1 MTTDKTWTVSLEEDT
16 ETGELILPFSD
27 EMLEG
32 LGWTE
37 GDTLEWA
44 DRGDGSWS
52 LSKKQEEKEWVM
64 VETVQQFRH
73 RYMVEV
79 PVGKAEWAMD
89 TVVMNDAKE
98 FSQMHLGETIVSHR
112 VVTKEEALAIC
123 DIDNDYVKS
132 WSDEMK
138 ISTFFTKDG
147 EKIEKL

>member
-1 MTTDKTWTVSLEEDT
+1 MTTDKTWTVSLDEDP

-37 GDTLEWA
+37 GDTLVWT

-79 PVGKAEWAMD
+79 PVGKAEWALD
-89 TVVMNDAKE
+89 TVVMEDAKE
-98 FSQMHLGETIVSHR
+98 FSQLHLGETIVSHR
-112 VVTKEEALAIC
+112 VVTQEEALAIC

-132 WSDEMK
+132 WTDELKMK
-138 ISTFFTKDG
+138 SFFTKDG
-147 EKIEKL
+147 EKVEIK